1 MSSSTLILVAVIFSG
16 GAIFLAFIGLYPK
29 QLMDQASDE
38 AGEGD
43 SVAKTAQKIFI
54 RKLGAAQSRFFSE
67 AYREKMKWKFIAMG
81 DDELTV
87 EEFTVYQ
94 EISAVGFALFAL
106 VLLNF
111 FEVRLAYS
119 IIVGVLGFLFP
130 YQWLRDQIK
139 RRQKKIVR
147 SFPYALDLLTLS
159 VEAGLDFQ
167 AAIKT
172 VIDKAKD
179 GPLTEEFSLMLSE
192 IRMGRTREESLR
204 NMAKRVQIGPV
215 SAFVTNLVQA
225 DRMGTSLGK
234 ILRIQSVQMRIDRTQ
249 YAEKK
254 ANEAPVK
261 MLFPLVGCIFP
272 TVFMVLFGPIVYSFM
287 SGGGGV

>member
-38 AGEGD
+38 ADEGD

-81 DDELTV
+81 DDDLTV

-94 EISAVGFALFAL
+94 EISALGFTLFAL
-106 VLLNF
+106 VLFNF

-130 YQWLRDQIK
+130 YQWLRDKIK

-172 VIDKAKD
+172 VIDKAKE

-192 IRMGRTREESLR
+192 IRMGRTREEALR

-215 SAFVTNLVQA
+215 TAFVTNLVQA

-249 YAEKK
+249 LAEKK

-261 MLFPLVGCIFP
+261 ILFPLVACIFP